1 MSLNQRLFD
10 KHISSVPII
19 ARRLVMRRKV
29 AMKIISTENCQK
41 DTRLMESR
49 VMKILSTCLTNMNTI
64 EQIHQV
70 LIDRTEIYG
79 KNSNLASVI

>member
-1 MSLNQRLFD
+1 M
-10 KHISSVPII
+10 I
-19 ARRLVMRRKV
+19 ARSLVMRRKV
-29 AMKIISTENCQK
+29 AIKIISTENCQK
-41 DTRLMESR
+41 DTRLMESK
-49 VMKILSTCLTNMNTI
+49 VMKTLSTCLTVMNTI